1 MSTLPKSGN
10 ARAVAAT
17 LVAVLSWATVASSF
31 KMAQLYFTQFEML
44 TVAVLTATVIFALAV
59 TFKRKWGDIHNL
71 SNHDWLS
78 LAILGFFNPTL
89 YYLVLFSAY
98 RFLPAQVAQ
107 PINYCWPIFLVILMA
122 LVMHK
127 PVRPR
132 LYIGMVISLA
142 GVSVISLGGGGI
154 GEASLSVGGLVLAF
168 LSAVLWAFYWILNE
182 RLKSGIDENMKL
194 FLSFLFSS
202 LYLLLAMAFVKTD
215 FGISTGT
222 TLKGLFWSVWAGTFE
237 MGIPFIF
244 FSYALSRATNVAL
257 VNQMCYISPFLSLFV
272 ISMIVGETIVPTTYL
287 GLALIIGGVIYNQ
300 YLAYPGGAEKKL
312 KVD

>member
-1 MSTLPKSGN
+1 MAILPKTGN
-10 ARAVAAT
+10 SRAIAAT

-31 KMAQLYFTQFEML
+31 KMAQLYFSQYEML
-44 TVAVLTATVIFALAV
+44 TIAVLTATVIFAVAV
-59 TFKRKWGDIHNL
+59 TIKGRWKDVHNL
-71 SNHDWLS
+71 TRRDWFS
-78 LAILGFFNPTL
+78 LAILGIFNPTL

-107 PINYCWPIFLVILMA
+107 PINYCWPIFLVILLA
-122 LVMHK
+122 VVMHR

-132 LYIGMVISLA
+132 LYIGMVLSLG
-142 GVSVISLGGGGI
+142 GVAVISLGGGGVES
-154 GEASLSVGGLVLAF
+154 GSLSAGGLMLAF

-182 RLKSGIDENMKL
+182 RLKGGIDENMKL

-202 LYLLLAMAFVKTD
+202 IYLLMAMSFIPTD

-222 TLKGLFWSVWAGTFE
+222 TLKGLLWSVWAGTFE

-287 GLALIIGGVIYNQ
+287 GLALIVGGVVFNQ
-300 YLAYPGGAEKKL
+300 YLAYPGGEKKRQTT
-312 KVD
+312 